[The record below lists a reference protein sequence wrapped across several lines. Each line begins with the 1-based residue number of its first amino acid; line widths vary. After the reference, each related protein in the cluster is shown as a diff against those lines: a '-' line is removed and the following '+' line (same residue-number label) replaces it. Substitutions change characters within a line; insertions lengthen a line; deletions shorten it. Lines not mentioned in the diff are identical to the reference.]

1 MFKNNGKLKLL
12 IIVGTRPEIIRLAA
26 VINKCRKYFDVVLA
40 HTGQNY
46 DYNLNGVFF
55 KDLKLADP
63 EVYLNAVGDDLG
75 ATMGNIIDKSYKLM
89 VEIKPDAVLVLGDT
103 NSCLSVIGAKRLH
116 IPIFHMEAGNRCF
129 DECLP
134 EETNRRIVDI
144 ISDVNICYS
153 EHARRYLNASS
164 VAPQRTY
171 VSGSPMA
178 EVLHENLAEIEASDV
193 HQRLGLEKG
202 KYILLSAHRE
212 ENIDTEKNFTSLF
225 TAINKMAVKYDMT
238 ILFSC
243 HPRSSNRLEKSSFQ
257 LFFKDLKLADPEV
270 YLNAVG
276 DDLGATMGNIIDKS
290 YKLMVEIKPDAVLV
304 LGDTNSC
311 LSVIGAKRL
320 HIPIFHM
327 EAGNRCFDECL
338 PEETNRRIVDII
350 SDVNICYSEHAR
362 RYLNASSVAPQRT
375 YVSGSPMAEVLHENL
390 AEIEASDVHQRLGLE
405 KGKYI
410 LLSAHREENIDTEKN
425 FTSLFTAINKMAEKY
440 DMPILYSCHP
450 RSRNRLEK
458 SGFQL
463 DPRVIRQ
470 EPLGF
475 HDYNCLQMNAFAVV
489 SDSGTLPE
497 ESSFFTSVGHS
508 FPAVCIRTSTERP
521 EALDK
526 GCFVLAGINT
536 PPRKERLPAR
546 SACDPSGTSRF
557 PRLQLSSDECICSS
571 F

>member
-1 MFKNNGKLKLL
+1 MDFSNVKFADNGKLKLL

-26 VINKCRKYFDVVLA
+26 VINKCRKYFDCILA
-40 HTGQNY
+40 HTGRNY
-46 DYNLNGVFF
+46 DYNLNGIFF
-55 KDLKLADP
+55 RDLKLAEP

-75 ATMGNIIDKSYKLM
+75 ATMGNIINSSYKLM

-153 EHARRYLNASS
+153 EHARRNLNASS
-164 VAPQRTY
+164 VAKERTF

-178 EVLHENLAEIEASDV
+178 EVLHENLTEIEASDI
-193 HQRLGLEKG
+193 HARLGLEKG
-202 KYILLSAHRE
+202 R
-212 ENIDTEKNFTSLF
+212 
-225 TAINKMAVKYDMT
+225 
-238 ILFSC
+238 
-243 HPRSSNRLEKSSFQ
+243 
-257 LFFKDLKLADPEV
+257 
-270 YLNAVG
+270 
-276 DDLGATMGNIIDKS
+276 
-290 YKLMVEIKPDAVLV
+290 
-304 LGDTNSC
+304 
-311 LSVIGAKRL
+311 
-320 HIPIFHM
+320 
-327 EAGNRCFDECL
+327 
-338 PEETNRRIVDII
+338 
-350 SDVNICYSEHAR
+350 
-362 RYLNASSVAPQRT
+362 
-375 YVSGSPMAEVLHENL
+375 
-390 AEIEASDVHQRLGLE
+390 
-405 KGKYI
+405 YI

-450 RSRNRLEK
+450 RSRNRLAQSVFE
-458 SGFQL
+458 L
-463 DPRVIRQ
+463 DKRVIQ
-470 EPLGF
+470 HEPLGF

-526 GCFVLAGINT
+526 GCFILAGIDEKSLLQAVDTAVEMVANGDNGIPVPNYT
-536 PPRKERLPAR
+536 DENVSTKVVKLIQSYTGVVNKMVWRK
-546 SACDPSGTSRF
+546 
-557 PRLQLSSDECICSS
+557 
-571 F
+571 